1 MKAVY
6 KVLEAMENGK
16 MPTEKDVIHDEQ
28 RSKKSYGIPVRIL
41 PCRVVKDAQLRTLK
55 DDLQRAMEEIGMVVV
70 GFVIDGEWKSL
81 RTIGSHRA
89 KTLKVKD
96 VNITDGDQMP
106 LHRNDTAGQKT
117 LTMKDCPTYVKNYI
131 LSRERVTVFTQASS
145 MYGHSHHLTAV
156 MRSAQTNRWREP
168 GTQNGAPPLGPF
180 TIGVEAFTS
189 LYGNRRRNTS
199 NRTACLEVEFPSRDL
214 GGERIQAENMES
226 LSDTFKHGRWR
237 FTEIRLADI
246 TKKDGGEN
254 ILLIETVTMTNI
266 IVNGNFTTGT
276 ANKKKL
282 RTNKVAGDV
291 DKCIGKLDENRV
303 QAIIRKAADMATEA
317 AGAKKTAPNGEFGAR
332 PDSNAGAVITIDGI
346 VIKGIPPDRRDV
358 VIDAKRG
365 TTVRS
370 IAGKA
375 IGRLPAA
382 WQPDLR
388 GSHTRPGRRRVTG
401 VEVPSSPP
409 ASNLQADHTVARQ
422 LSSIYIKLDA
432 RKDGMVAKL
441 KEAVDRHMAAAG
453 TGGPTVLEEIHDVS
467 GWMDSYL
474 CEYHNHVEPRAFLF
488 KLGTD
493 GHSVAQFY
501 TEYAAPVWRSG
512 LTASQSSRIERI
524 QRRAVRIILGPNY
537 SNYADA
543 CSQLGLAS
551 LHIIWTAVKREKHA
565 GKYAGRFRLSLF
577 KADKATPP
585 SLAKARTMENF
596 HKEVTLLL
604 NANAC
609 DDANG
614 SPIKRSARVHKNA
627 DSDIT
632 SPDCSPDKRSSSA
645 KTAQQLQEAETPKKT
660 PSRKSNRKGKLV
672 QLEFRQ
678 QVNIMRGVLLESNDI
693 ADEDEMRNNQ
703 MLDRNAKVSELNRF
717 KVHKFVASL
726 SKRCYRQAEIIMDR
740 WEVGDIP
747 GQPSKSRFTITQTIF
762 CGLPGLS
769 EETCYKLLSDLAE
782 GNAAWL
788 EHKARVLKRKP
799 T

>member
-1 MKAVY
+1 MEGNQGQGCKSGTRPYPPQPLKKGQLVAVAFREGLY
-6 KVLEAMENGK
+6 MWVMS
-16 MPTEKDVIHDEQ
+16 TV
-28 RSKKSYGIPVRIL
+28 
-41 PCRVVKDAQLRTLK
+41 
-55 DDLQRAMEEIGMVVV
+55 
-70 GFVIDGEWKSL
+70 
-81 RTIGSHRA
+81 HRPA
-89 KTLKVKD
+89 RL
-96 VNITDGDQMP
+96 
-106 LHRNDTAGQKT
+106 
-117 LTMKDCPTYVKNYI
+117 C
-131 LSRERVTVFTQASS
+131 F
-145 MYGHSHHLTAV
+145 
-156 MRSAQTNRWREP
+156 
-168 GTQNGAPPLGPF
+168 PF
-180 TIGVEAFTS
+180 LTIGVEAFTS
-189 LYGNRRRNTS
+189 LYGNRRRNSS

-282 RTNKVAGDV
+282 RTNNVAGDV

-303 QAIIRKAADMATEA
+303 QAIIICLLGGPAL
-317 AGAKKTAPNGEFGAR
+317 
-332 PDSNAGAVITIDGI
+332 SS
-346 VIKGIPPDRRDV
+346 IPPDRRDV

-375 IGRLPAA
+375 IGRLPAGSVQSPQGVVA
-382 WQPDLR
+382 TGPPRQSYPPWPAPSNR
-388 GSHTRPGRRRVTG
+388 GGGAVIPC
-401 VEVPSSPP
+401 
-409 ASNLQADHTVARQ
+409 
-422 LSSIYIKLDA
+422 SIYIKLDA
-432 RKDGMVAKL
+432 RKKDGVVAKL
-441 KEAVDRHMAAAG
+441 KEAVDRHMAAAGPSSPFPCTLRRLPNSLLPTGLVLILNNEPITNITDPNPFMLSNTMKMPSSHLSKREHRLCAMKNVVLLMKLVPFG

-585 SLAKARTMENF
+585 SLAKARTIENF

-614 SPIKRSARVHKNA
+614 SPIKRSARVHKSA

-747 GQPSKSRFTITQTIF
+747 GQPSKSRFTITQTIS

-782 GNAAWL
+782 GNAAWP
-788 EHKARVLKRKP
+788 EHKARVLKHKP